1 MEMGWGRD
9 EDRMEKGWRRDGD
22 GMGTGWEQDGDGMD
36 DGMETG
42 RTRDG
47 MGIGM
52 GWRKGGDG
60 MGKGRGRDGEGTE
73 TPQRS
78 FPKIPQQTTPPSPCA
93 SSQLPFPTSPS
104 LRDPT
109 FSRPS
114 QIPSGSDPIPNPVPS
129 PMDAVDGLQVGQGLA
144 DLQRVQ
150 HQGGHGQP
158 QPVLLQVL
166 PQLQRHIPGGI
177 SGGNAGGRPG
187 RGREWERTSP

>member
-1 MEMGWGRD
+1 MMDGDGMG
-9 EDRMEKGWRRDGD
+9 MGWRRDGQ
-22 GMGTGWEQDGDGMD
+22 GTEWGWE
-36 DGMETG
+36 
-42 RTRDG
+42 
-47 MGIGM
+47 
-52 GWRKGGDG
+52 
-60 MGKGRGRDGEGTE
+60 RDGERVEKGRRRDGEPT
-73 TPQRS
+73 TQL
-78 FPKIPQQTTPPSPCA
+78 PKDSQQTTPPSPCA

-104 LRDPT
+104 LHDPT

-177 SGGNAGGRPG
+177 SGRNAGGRPG
-187 RGREWERTSP
+187 RGREWDRTSP